1 MVHNVPNNK
10 TLGEGREAQFLGKER
25 ADFLEV
31 ICVNDNKI
39 KIKNR
44 KGEARKKNL
53 LGFTTS
59 TSPEIT

>member
-10 TLGEGREAQFLGKER
+10 TLGEGREAQFLGKKF
-25 ADFLEV
+25 ADFLRSSV
-31 ICVNDNKI
+31 LMII
-39 KIKNR
+39 KEKKNR

-59 TSPEIT
+59 TSAEIT